1 MAVWKTSRRSVS
13 LDRPLVMAI
22 LNVTPDSFS
31 DGGEFLSPDDAVR
44 QAEKLIDE
52 GADIL
57 DIGGE
62 SSRPGGTRVGEDE
75 ELNRVQPVIEAVAK
89 RFDIPI
95 SVDTTR
101 STVAKAALDSGAEIV
116 NDISGLR
123 FDHEIARAVSQSGA
137 GLVLMHSRGSFET
150 LHSQPPL
157 EDIVAEVTRALHGSI
172 NIAKANGVTGEQIA
186 VDIGLGFGKTFE
198 QNLELIAKLG
208 KIVAQFKEYP
218 VLVGASRKSFI
229 GKVLGNVPAGERLG
243 GSLAAAVV
251 AVMNGAKIVRVHDVK
266 ETVNAIRMTSQITSP
281 SDS

>member
-1 MAVWKTSRRSVS
+1 
-13 LDRPLVMAI
+13 MAI

-31 DGGEFLSPDDAVR
+31 DGGEFLSLDDAVR

-52 GADIL
+52 GANIL

-62 SSRPGGTRVGEDE
+62 STRPGGTRVGGDE
-75 ELNRVQPVIEAVAK
+75 ELRRVLPVIDAVAK

-95 SVDTTR
+95 SIDTTR
-101 STVAKAALDSGAEIV
+101 PAVAQAALAAGAEIV

-123 FDHEIARAVSQSGA
+123 FDETIAKAAANASA

-150 LHSQPPL
+150 LHSQPPV
-157 EDIVAEVTRALHGSI
+157 EDILTEVAGSLHSSI
-172 NIAKANGVTGEQIA
+172 KIAKRNGVADEQIA

-208 KIVAQFKEYP
+208 KIVAEFKEYP

-251 AVMNGAKIVRVHDVK
+251 AVMNGARIVRVHDVK

-281 SDS
+281 SGS